1 MIKLRPSDE
10 RGRSQI
16 DWLDGRHTFSF
27 GDYYDPDWPGFRS
40 LRVINEDRVRGGSGF
55 GTHPHRNMEILTCV
69 LSGALEHKDSMGNGS
84 IIHAG
89 EWQRLTAGTGITH
102 SEFNHSP
109 DQPVH
114 LLQIWLVPERAG
126 LTPGYEQ
133 RSFAG
138 PTPPGQWRL
147 VAAPAGRDDALTVH
161 QDAEIFIARPARG
174 DKLPHSLRTGRHAW
188 LQVARG
194 LVQVSGL
201 ELRAGDGAA
210 ISEERRLEITA
221 LAASELVLFDLS

>member
-126 LTPGYEQ
+126 LPPGYEQ

-138 PTPPGQWRL
+138 PTAPGQWRL
-147 VAAPAGRDDALTVH
+147 VASPAGREGALTVH
-161 QDAEIFIARPARG
+161 QDAEIFIARPAPG
-174 DKLPHSLRTGRHAW
+174 ETVPHPLRPGRHAW